1 MREMVQ
7 ANSSMSRAQVL
18 RGLHFHRRQADYWYV
33 GSGAAFVGL
42 YDLRAGS
49 PTEGAKAEVRLAAD
63 EPAALYIPKGVAHGF
78 FAEEDVH
85 LQYLVDEYFT
95 GSDEF
100 GIAWNDPAVGI
111 GWPGSDPIL
120 SDRDRSNPTLEEVF
134 AGRPR
139 YET

>member
-1 MREMVQ
+1 M
-7 ANSSMSRAQVL
+7 
-18 RGLHFHRRQADYWYV
+18 
-33 GSGAAFVGL
+33 GL

-49 PTEGAKAEVRLAAD
+49 PTEGTKAELRLAAD
-63 EPAALYIPKGVAHGF
+63 ERSALYIPKGVAHGF

-100 GIAWNDPAVGI
+100 GIAWDDPAVGI
-111 GWPGSDPIL
+111 DWPGSDPIL

-134 AGRPR
+134 PGRPR